1 MTSAR
6 DTEDEYIH
14 DFQLNPEI
22 SNEAKKKNDTYL
34 ASRLDGELSAT
45 DEPTSNVSPESQP
58 VRMTSLFK
66 TNSGLSGIQIN
77 KRQRKEELLK
87 KRSMSYDVR
96 GNTFICG
103 CCKKQD
109 TSVLSITE
117 PSTTPMF
124 HLCTR
129 CSSALNKKQDYAHTK
144 NGTAEI
150 SEQNPNLVKFTC
162 EKGHTWTVNIHRGYK
177 NWCSSC
183 IKLAKE
189 EKKKMYKRQSSKIN
203 KDLADKQKKL
213 FGEAMSQYLSS
224 EEEGPTQNGNF
235 DDLFVSILPIAKA
248 KAEAFMGQPPSSKSC
263 TLKQTMS
270 VYKVLE
276 LDEARVRFILSGM
289 NSNSIKVGYKKLAL
303 ALHPDKNR
311 HPLSKEA
318 FQKASELFK
327 SS

>member
-1 MTSAR
+1 M
-6 DTEDEYIH
+6 
-14 DFQLNPEI
+14 
-22 SNEAKKKNDTYL
+22 
-34 ASRLDGELSAT
+34 
-45 DEPTSNVSPESQP
+45 DEPSSNVSPESQP
-58 VRMTSLFK
+58 ARVGSLFK
-66 TNSGLSGIQIN
+66 KNSHLSGIHLN
-77 KRQRKEELLK
+77 KRQLKEELLK

-96 GNTFICG
+96 GSDYICI
-103 CCKKQD
+103 CCKKHD
-109 TSVLSITE
+109 MSVLHTTG
-117 PSTTPMF
+117 PSTANMF
-124 HLCTR
+124 HLCIR

-150 SEQNPNLVKFTC
+150 SEKTPNLVKFTC
-162 EKGHTWTVNIHRGYK
+162 EKAHTWTVNIHRGYK

-183 IKLAKE
+183 IRFAKE

-203 KDLADKQKKL
+203 KDLADKQRKL

-224 EEEGPTQNGNF
+224 EEEGPTQNRNF
-235 DDLFVSILPIAKA
+235 DDMFVSVLPIAEA
-248 KAEAFMGQPPSSKSC
+248 KAEAFLSQPPSSQSC
-263 TLKQTMS
+263 TLKQAES

-276 LDEARVRFILSGM
+276 LDEVRVQLILSGM
-289 NSNSIKVGYKKLAL
+289 NADSKKVGYKKLAL